1 MKTVISRV
9 HARGLRIFGAT
20 LTPSAGTAF
29 GSYGT
34 AVTNTQRNLVNE
46 FIRHG
51 GWFDGVVDFDAA
63 TRDPANPGF
72 LLPAFNLQSTT
83 GGIGDFLHPSRPGF
97 VAMANAFDLSLFR

>member
-9 HARGLRIFGAT
+9 HARGLRIIGAT
-20 LTPSAGTAF
+20 LTPSSGTAF
-29 GSYGT
+29 GFYGS
-34 AVTNTQRNLVNE
+34 AVTNAQRNLVND

-63 TRDPANPGF
+63 TRDPASPGF

-83 GGIGDFLHPSRPGF
+83 GGMGDFLHPSRPGF